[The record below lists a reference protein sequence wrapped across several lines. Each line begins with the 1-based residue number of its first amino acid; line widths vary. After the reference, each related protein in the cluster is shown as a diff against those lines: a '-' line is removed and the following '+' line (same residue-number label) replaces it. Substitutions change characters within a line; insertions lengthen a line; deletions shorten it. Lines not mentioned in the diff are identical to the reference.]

1 MACGYLL
8 LLHASFP
15 MVILH
20 CSVTVVLL
28 ILSLAEK
35 MLDLVTQA
43 FLLLLG
49 TTVAAVLFLV
59 NISLTTALIDKLT

>member
-1 MACGYLL
+1 
-8 LLHASFP
+8 

-35 MLDLVTQA
+35 MLDFVTQA

-59 NISLTTALIDKLT
+59 NISFTTALVDKLT